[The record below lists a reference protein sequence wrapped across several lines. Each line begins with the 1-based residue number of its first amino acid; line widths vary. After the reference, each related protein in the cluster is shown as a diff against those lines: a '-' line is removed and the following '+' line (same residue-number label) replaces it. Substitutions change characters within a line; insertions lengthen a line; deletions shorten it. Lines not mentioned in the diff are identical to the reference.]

1 MTYTNIYYFKRIA
14 AMGGIETFLNELA
27 MKYKDIDLT
36 IVYKE
41 AAPEQLKRLKKLVRC
56 IK

>member
-14 AMGGIETFLNELA
+14 AIGGIETFLNELA

-36 IVYKE
+36 IVYNE
-41 AAPEQLKRLKKLVRC
+41 AAPEQLKRLKK
-56 IK
+56 IS